1 MNNKNILQN
10 PNEVQISHPTE
21 SCEKIYRFKNV
32 ITKNKLT
39 TTVLKRI
46 EISLSGIEN
55 NLWRYQLICLDYE
68 IEAKHLGSTTILRKV
83 NNVFNEVKVYV
94 NQNGAIMSIINLKQL
109 QERWQNA
116 KVELLEM
123 NEGATLLDFLS
134 DTDELLE
141 NHENVLKFISSKEMY
156 GLYFNSCWGYHDI
169 NKPRFEQLEINME
182 KRILYDQHTQ
192 HLQKPYSQDATLI
205 LKSYNDKKQ
214 KESEF
219 KYKNNQLQEAF
230 LEINAP
236 TKTSKYSIIC
246 LTT

>member
-10 PNEVQISHPTE
+10 HNEVQILLPTA
-21 SCEKIYRFKNV
+21 SCEKIYRFTNES
-32 ITKNKLT
+32 TKNKHT
-39 TTVLKRI
+39 TIVLKRVLI
-46 EISLSGIEN
+46 GFSGIVN

-68 IEAKHLGSTTILRKV
+68 IEAKHLASTTILRKV
-83 NNVFNEVKVYV
+83 NNVFNELKVYV
-94 NQNGAIMSIINLKQL
+94 NQNGTIMSIINLKQL
-109 QERWQNA
+109 RERWQNA
-116 KVELLEM
+116 KEELLQV
-123 NEGATLLDFLS
+123 NEGSTLLDFLS

-141 NHENVLKFISSKEMY
+141 NETELLKFVSSKEMY
-156 GLYFNSCWGYHDI
+156 GLYFNSCWGYHDV
-169 NKPRFEQLEINME
+169 NKPRFEGLEINIE
-182 KRILYDQHTQ
+182 KRVLYDQHTQ

-205 LKSYNDKKQ
+205 LKSCKDKKQ

-230 LEINAP
+230 LEINSP

>member
-1 MNNKNILQN
+1 
-10 PNEVQISHPTE
+10 
-21 SCEKIYRFKNV
+21 
-32 ITKNKLT
+32 
-39 TTVLKRI
+39 
-46 EISLSGIEN
+46 
-55 NLWRYQLICLDYE
+55 
-68 IEAKHLGSTTILRKV
+68 
-83 NNVFNEVKVYV
+83 
-94 NQNGAIMSIINLKQL
+94 MSIINLKQL